1 MNIKRDDITPAELWF
16 FEQKPA
22 ALPLYEAFRA
32 TVLKEIP
39 ETRIDVK
46 KTQISFYVRQMFA
59 AVSFLP
65 VRRKNE
71 RPEPYLTVTFGLRF
85 RVEHARIAAVS
96 EPYPHRWTHHV
107 MLGSKAEVDAELMA
121 WIKAAADMAGRE

>member
-1 MNIKRDDITPAELWF
+1 MNIKRDDIIPAELWF
-16 FEQKPA
+16 FEQKPTV
-22 ALPLYEAFRA
+22 LPLYEAFRA
-32 TVLKEIP
+32 AVLKEIP

-46 KTQISFYVRQMFA
+46 KTQISFYVRHMFA

>member
-32 TVLKEIP
+32 AVLKEIP

-46 KTQISFYVRQMFA
+46 KTQISFYVRHMFA

-71 RPEPYLTVTFGLRF
+71 RPEPYLTVTFGLRY
-85 RVEHARIAAVS
+85 RVENSRIAGAS

-107 MLGSKAEVDAELMA
+107 MLGSAQEVNEELMA
-121 WIKAAADMAGRE
+121 WIKAAAEAAGRE

>member
-16 FEQKPA
+16 FEQKPT

-32 TVLKEIP
+32 AVLKEIP

-46 KTQISFYVRQMFA
+46 KTQISFYVRHMFA

-71 RPEPYLTVTFGLRF
+71 RPEPYLTVTFGLRY
-85 RVEHARIAAVS
+85 RVENERIAGVS